1 MNLGVGIVGYGMM
14 GRAHAYAYRAAA
26 SLRPG
31 EVELVPVAMS
41 GRILTASPRWP
52 GRWALPPSPTGGR

>member
-26 SLRPG
+26 SLRPCG
-31 EVELVPVAMS
+31 S
-41 GRILTASPRWP
+41 SSF
-52 GRWALPPSPTGGR
+52 PSP